1 MNSTSTRWRNNF
13 FFCAIVTYRLRREL
27 EPRLIL
33 VDSVVVD
40 VVLNVEGLP
49 ERGSDT
55 YVDTS
60 TSFAGGGFNVMAA
73 ASRLGLPAVYAG
85 VVGLGPFATIAQDAM
100 RDEDIVV
107 AIPPLAGV
115 DTGFVV
121 AIVEPDGERT
131 FLTSSGAESTLTS
144 SQLDGV
150 DIHTNDVVYFSGYA
164 LLLPSNARALLAL
177 VQRLPPE
184 VVLVFDPSPLV
195 ATIDRGALDVIFE
208 RVDWLSCNAREA
220 TVMTEVSDPI
230 AAAELL
236 VERLVRGSAIVR
248 CGGDGCVVARSGG
261 PTERVEG
268 FPVDVVDSNGAGDT
282 HVGAFAA
289 LLTQGRSPLDAARW
303 ANAAAALSVTRRGPA
318 TGPVMHELEAFIVA
332 HDRS

>member
-1 MNSTSTRWRNNF
+1 MS
-13 FFCAIVTYRLRREL
+13 RLRREL

-40 VVLNVEGLP
+40 VVVNIEGIP

-55 YVDTS
+55 YADTS
-60 TSFAGGGFNVMAA
+60 ASFAGGGFNVMAA

-107 AIPPLAGV
+107 AIPPVTGV

-121 AIVEPDGERT
+121 AMVEPDGERT
-131 FLTSSGAESTLTS
+131 FLTSNGAESTLTS

-150 DIHTNDVVYFSGYA
+150 DIYANDVVYFSGYA
-164 LLLPSNARALLAL
+164 LLHTSNAKAILAL
-177 VQRLPPE
+177 VQRIPSE

-195 ATIDRGALDVIFE
+195 ATIDRGTLEAIFQ

-220 TVMTEVSDPI
+220 GLMTDASDPI
-230 AAAELL
+230 VAADLL
-236 VERLVRGSAIVR
+236 LERLDRGAVIVR
-248 CGGDGCVVARSGG
+248 CGEDGCVVASSAG
-261 PTERVEG
+261 TEKVEG
-268 FPVDVVDSNGAGDT
+268 FPVVAVDSNGAGDT

-289 LLTQGRSPLDAARW
+289 LLTQGLGPVQAARW
-303 ANAAAALSVTRRGPA
+303 ANGAAALSVTRRGPA
-318 TGPVMHELEAFIVA
+318 TGPVMHDLEAFIGA
-332 HDRS
+332 HDRP

>member
-1 MNSTSTRWRNNF
+1 MS
-13 FFCAIVTYRLRREL
+13 AG
-27 EPRLIL
+27 RLIL

-40 VVLNVEGLP
+40 VVLNVDGLP

-100 RDEDIVV
+100 REEHIIV
-107 AIPPLAGV
+107 AIPPVSSV

-121 AIVEPDGERT
+121 AMVEPDGERT
-131 FLTSSGAESTLTS
+131 FLTSNGAESTLTS

-150 DIHTNDVVYFSGYA
+150 EVTANDTVYFSGYA
-164 LLLPSNARALLAL
+164 LLHPSNAAAILSLLD
-177 VQRLPPE
+177 RLPSAT
-184 VVLVFDPSPLV
+184 VLLFDPSPLV
-195 ATIDRGALDVIFE
+195 QSIDQGVLDAIFE
-208 RVDWLSCNAREA
+208 RVDWISCNAREA
-220 TVMTEVSDPI
+220 ESMTQLEDVVS
-230 AAAELL
+230 AAE
-236 VERLVRGSAIVR
+236 RLRGRLARGSVIVR
-248 CGGDGCVVARSGG
+248 SGREGCVLATNAEPTQWVSG
-261 PTERVEG
+261 
-268 FPVDVVDSNGAGDT
+268 FAVDAIDSNGAGDT

-289 LLTQGRSPLDAARW
+289 SLAQGRSPQEAARW

-318 TGPVMHELEAFIVA
+318 TGPATHEVEAFLDA
-332 HDRS
+332 RGAK